1 MEKEIINAIWLCIA
15 KNQKVLLENIY
26 KDVFLNNEYILKTL
40 KLLLNKKII
49 LQDENGFYN
58 LPKEYDVEMLFNAIV
73 LNIDSNFIEEYVK
86 INDETRDL
94 VIKRILTKQKEEN
107 KKIEKKHLKNKKIEK
122 IKSQNWLLILNDIK
136 SICHLYKDVTN
147 KKEELNIILNIKKEF
162 ENKFKSY
169 FK

>member
-49 LQDENGFYN
+49 LQDENGFYH

-94 VIKRILTKQKEEN
+94 VIKKILTKQKEEN

-136 SICHLYKDVTN
+136 NTYHLYKDIPN

>member
-49 LQDENGFYN
+49 LQDEKGFYH

-107 KKIEKKHLKNKKIEK
+107 KKIEKKHLKNKITKLVI
-122 IKSQNWLLILNDIK
+122 N
-136 SICHLYKDVTN
+136 
-147 KKEELNIILNIKKEF
+147 
-162 ENKFKSY
+162 FK
-169 FK
+169 